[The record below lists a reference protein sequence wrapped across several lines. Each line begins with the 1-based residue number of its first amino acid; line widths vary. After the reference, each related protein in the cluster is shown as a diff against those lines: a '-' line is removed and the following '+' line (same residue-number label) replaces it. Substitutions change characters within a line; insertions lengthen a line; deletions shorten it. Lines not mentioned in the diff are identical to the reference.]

1 MIMNFMDKKPAF
13 ESNVYISET
22 SVVIGDVTLKSNV
35 NVWFGAV
42 LRGDLESIVIGENT
56 NIQENTVVH
65 VDENDKVEVGEGCT
79 IGHGAIIHG
88 CKIGN
93 NTLIGMGAIILNG
106 AQIGNNSIV
115 GAGSLVTQNKVFE
128 DGVLILGNP
137 AKVVRNLTEE
147 EIENN
152 KRSSLEYIRL
162 SKEIKCGELL
172 NNK

>member
-1 MIMNFMDKKPAF
+1 MIMSFMNKKPVF
-13 ESNVYISET
+13 EEDIYISET
-22 SVVIGDVTLKSNV
+22 SVIIGEVTLKKNA
-35 NVWFGAV
+35 NIWFGAV
-42 LRGDLESIVIGENT
+42 LRGDADSIVIGENT

-65 VDENDKVEVGEGCT
+65 VDENKCVKVGNGCT

-106 AQIGNNSIV
+106 VEIGNNSIV
-115 GAGSLVTQNKVFE
+115 GAGSLVTQNKKFE
-128 DGVLILGNP
+128 DGVLIIGNP

-152 KRSSLEYIRL
+152 KRSSLEYIKL
-162 SKEIKCGELL
+162 SKEIKRSKLL
-172 NNK
+172 DIK